1 MISIKESQLDFRI
14 YRIETCAACCK
25 CENET
30 YSGDESG
37 EAEAGLLSAQSAKKK
52 ISAKFDENQML
63 PQLVN
68 YMIKVPLRQRP

>member
-37 EAEAGLLSAQSAKKK
+37 EAEAGLLSAQSEKK
-52 ISAKFDENQML
+52 INAKFNENQML

-68 YMIKVPLRQRP
+68 YMVKVPLRQRP

>member
-14 YRIETCAACCK
+14 DRIETYAACCK

-37 EAEAGLLSAQSAKKK
+37 EAEAGLLSAQSEKKNQCK
-52 ISAKFDENQML
+52 I
-63 PQLVN
+63 
-68 YMIKVPLRQRP
+68 

>member
-14 YRIETCAACCK
+14 DRIETYAACCK

-37 EAEAGLLSAQSAKKK
+37 EAEAGLLSAQSEKKK
-52 ISAKFDENQML
+52 SMQNLMRIRCYHN
-63 PQLVN
+63 
-68 YMIKVPLRQRP
+68 